1 MDNYSTSAAIC
12 PYCGHENYAA
22 DSDGLLYDEGIVEY
36 ECGDCGETFQV
47 SAYCQWSWTTARRTG
62 QGGGDE

>member
-12 PYCGHENYAA
+12 PYCGHENDAC
-22 DSDGLLYDEGIVEY
+22 DSDGMLYDEGISEY
-36 ECGDCGETFQV
+36 ECGDCGELFRVT
-47 SAYCQWSWTTARRTG
+47 AYCQWSWTTARRTG